1 MPAFAV
7 QPQAPAFAGRAGRCS
22 GTPAVRLRSRPGRS
36 GSPRAAAGHWPSV
49 SPRRTRRAYHHRRR
63 SCRR

>member
-22 GTPAVRLRSRPGRS
+22 GTPAVRLRSRPAARA
-36 GSPRAAAGHWPSV
+36 PRAAAGHWPSV
-49 SPRRTRRAYHHRRR
+49 SPRQTRRAYHHRRR
-63 SCRR
+63 SWSR